1 MTTFSS
7 INEET
12 LAAAIS
18 CCQNRLVYIA
28 PSVTLLVAQAIES
41 LLLRK
46 DEPSITLVIDT
57 DPEVCRLGYGT
68 VEGLKHLQQ
77 IVDQYHLALRY
88 QSGLRVGVLISDEE
102 VIAYA
107 PTPLLIEAG
116 TTSNGKAQSNAIILG
131 SNPLNEVL
139 TACAEDSLLT
149 QAEIGNQAITPDM
162 LKATL
167 SSLEEQP
174 PKAYDIS
181 RIERVYSSKLQY
193 VEFEVVG
200 YRLSSRRAKIPNDL
214 LVGND
219 EVLEQ
224 RLQNSFSLLEGKDT
238 LVVEINDCDPHT
250 NEPKLIKGEPKTI
263 KYSEIQI
270 EKDRKKIYEDFLTVI
285 PKHGQLITRARRNA
299 FDARITWFESR
310 LDAFKTGVRERLDVE
325 IEKSIQELSIVLLEG
340 VRDRIPDRLLKFT
353 CSQKPSD
360 DELLVIIRHDLRH
373 AFDLNKI
380 FFNPQVKVVF
390 KDLTYETIC
399 DPEFRE
405 ILDKKFKGLYASSK
419 DMFNEH
425 YSAPES
431 NQHFT
436 HKK

>member
-18 CCQNRLVYIA
+18 RCQNRLVYIA
-28 PSVTLLVAQAIES
+28 PSVSLPITKAIEK
-41 LLLRK
+41 LLLGW
-46 DEPSITLVIDT
+46 DDPNITLVIDT

-77 IVDQYHLALRY
+77 IVTQFHLALRY
-88 QSGLRVGVLISDEE
+88 QDGLRVGVLISDEE

-116 TTSNGKAQSNAIILG
+116 TTSKGQAQSNAIILG

-174 PKAYDIS
+174 PKAYDVS

-193 VEFEVVG
+193 VEFEVSG
-200 YRLSSRRAKIPNDL
+200 YKLSSRRAKIPNDL
-214 LVGND
+214 LMGND
-219 EVLEQ
+219 EVLEK

-250 NEPKLIKGEPKTI
+250 NELKLIKGEPKKI
-263 KYSEIQI
+263 KYSELHI
-270 EKDRKKIYEDFLTVI
+270 EQDRKKIYEDFLTVI
-285 PKHGQLITRARRNA
+285 PKHGQLITRARRKA
-299 FDARITWFESR
+299 FDTRIAWFNSR
-310 LDAFKTGVRERLDVE
+310 LEAFKNGVHKSLKNE
-325 IEKSIQELSIVLLEG
+325 IENSIQDLSIVLLENI
-340 VRDRIPDRLLKFT
+340 RDRIPDRLLKFT
-353 CSQKPSD
+353 YSQNPSD
-360 DELLVIIRHDLRH
+360 ENLIAVIKHDLRH
-373 AFDLNKI
+373 AFDLDKM

-419 DMFNEH
+419 DMFTEH
-425 YSAPES
+425 DSAPEFGS
-431 NQHFT
+431 QNRHNN
-436 HKK
+436 